1 MNIDWP
7 KYNEIFYTVMNRQQP
22 SDYASMTR
30 SERRTRDT
38 IIHQKGRGWHP
49 FIAYYNLA
57 SQISQHKI
65 STEGEPCMNV
75 YLISDTHL

>member
-38 IIHQKGRGWHP
+38 IIHQKGRLLP
-49 FIAYYNLA
+49 IIILLVKFR
-57 SQISQHKI
+57 
-65 STEGEPCMNV
+65 STKFRQKENRA
-75 YLISDTHL
+75 